1 MGKNTT
7 IGGALL
13 CLVGLCGLV
22 TLSGGEPEVLP
33 VALAPTADEDAPAPA
48 PAAAELPAAPAA
60 APPMPLAE
68 MRTASGPGPRTLVRV
83 AVGTEAREF
92 FDPLWEAAVERAL
105 PHLDVMVAVA
115 GNRDVLDQLRQERV
129 DLAAVHGELSWRE
142 RESGLTEQELGRER
156 FVLVVREGHQPWELG
171 REQLHAILTGKA
183 TDWLAVGGGSMPLRV
198 VIPSEAGFLAR
209 AASTLVPGDPLAE
222 GCVRVVDEAAVLERV
237 RNDAGCIGIVR
248 APALVDAAG
257 IKAVRIEGF
266 DLATARMQAG
276 SCRAG
281 ERVLLVTHEATST
294 AGREVAA
301 FLTSPGGRALL
312 RHSLV
317 VD

>member
-22 TLSGGEPEVLP
+22 TFSGGEPELSPLILLPEPYHVP
-33 VALAPTADEDAPAPA
+33 VAAEPAVAGLPEDPQAIPSA
-48 PAAAELPAAPAA
+48 
-60 APPMPLAE
+60 PLAE
-68 MRTASGPGPRTLVRV
+68 MQTASGPAPRTLVRI

-92 FDPLWEAAVERAL
+92 FDPLWEAAVEQAL

-156 FVLVVREGHQPWELG
+156 FVLVVQEGHQPWELG
-171 REQLHAILTGKA
+171 REQLHAALTGKA
-183 TDWLAVGGGSMPLRV
+183 TDWRALGGAAMPLRV
-198 VIPSEAGFLAR
+198 VIPCEAGFLAR
-209 AASTLVPGDPLAE
+209 AASTFVPGDPLAE
-222 GCVRVVDEAAVLERV
+222 GCVRVVDEAGVLERV
-237 RNDAGCIGIVR
+237 RTEPGCLGIVR
-248 APALVDAAG
+248 SPALAGATG
-257 IKAVRIEGF
+257 IKAVRIEGL
-266 DLATARMQAG
+266 DLSTPRMQAG

-281 ERVLLVTHEATST
+281 ERVLLVSHEATSA
-294 AGREVAA
+294 AGREVAT
-301 FLTSPGGRALL
+301 FLTAPAGRALL
-312 RHSLV
+312 RRSLL